1 MTVKNVFITLQS
13 PIVVKWLII
22 QFPQKCSSMQY
33 VPINSI
39 VGWAKPVCDLMVK
52 HLFDL
57 FFLLK
62 DFLGIKF
69 VIVSGP
75 QNAPCFWYKVV
86 SYITSVTP
94 LVEVRDRECS

>member
-1 MTVKNVFITLQS
+1 MYLSTEFVE
-13 PIVVKWLII
+13 
-22 QFPQKCSSMQY
+22 
-33 VPINSI
+33 
-39 VGWAKPVCDLMVK
+39 WAKPVYHFMVK
-52 HLFDL
+52 NLFDL

-69 VIVSGP
+69 AIVSGP
-75 QNAPCFWYKVV
+75 QNAPSFWYKVV